1 MMKRHL
7 LVLGSVVVLGAGAA
21 LDSAGQAL
29 PRASTGAEAETIV
42 EAVEVQQNQYLQKD
56 TLLYYVSTK
65 PGERYD
71 ENRLRADFRRLWDT
85 GFLED
90 LLLDIRDGQ
99 RGKIVIFVVRERK
112 RVAVVDYRGSKA
124 LTKTAIEDK
133 LKEKEVSLKTDTF
146 FDLGKARQVEAVIL
160 SMLQDAGRPFGSVK
174 HELRPLGSQG
184 VQVSFVITDGQKIRV
199 KRVDFLGNRAF
210 SDGRL
215 RLSLKKIKQR
225 GFLNL
230 SWLTGH
236 STFTE
241 ERWQE
246 EQERLQSFYLNRG
259 YVNASIGQPVVSYFD
274 RKVGLFRKNPTR
286 FIKVEVPVHEGDQYR
301 VGELKVE
308 GLTVFKEEGVKHLF
322 RKLKPGELYKER
334 VIKKG
339 YDKLRDWYGAQGY
352 FNWTPLTKRT
362 TDDEKKIVNV
372 VLSMQEDRRY
382 FFGRVAFTG
391 NDMTRDKVVRRE
403 LYFNEGEVF
412 NTESLKASIK
422 RINQLGYF
430 KTMEKFPDLNASS
443 RGEDRV
449 DVTFKLEE
457 QNRNQIQVGGGV
469 SGYEGTFVNSS
480 FSTSNFL
487 GKGET
492 FQVSFQSG
500 KRIKN
505 YQVAVTEPFMFDRP
519 ITAGIDLYRRRYE
532 AIGYQNLKAYVD
544 DRIGGSV
551 TGGLPLGRF
560 LRFFT
565 SYTYEKVKIEQ
576 LAEEVDLLTPYYD
589 STISYAYQYDDYGTR
604 YESRLGPSLV
614 YNTVDS
620 PYTPRSGTRVT
631 ATCSLSGGPLGG
643 SLHYVRPS
651 LELVRYFP
659 HTKHTALGMRAE
671 GAFVRP
677 FGDTRRMDPETGTD
691 SLPFYHRFALGGE
704 MQVRG
709 YPYMSIAPANRDGTA
724 LERGDLY
731 LLFNAEYY
739 LDIGPAR
746 LLAFF
751 DAGQAYMWDQRI
763 DLKLMKISYG
773 TEVRFVM
780 PVLNVPFRLIY
791 AINPNRGKLYE
802 SGVKRNEYKFAVG
815 STF

>member
-1 MMKRHL
+1 MMKRFL
-7 LVLGSVVVLGAGAA
+7 AVPAAVIVLGFGAA
-21 LDSAGQAL
+21 ADAVGQAL
-29 PRASTGAEAETIV
+29 PRASAAPAAETLV
-42 EAVEVQQNQYLQKD
+42 EAVEIQQNQYLQKD

-65 PGERYD
+65 PGDRYD

-99 RGKIVIFVVRERK
+99 RGKVVIFVVRERK

-133 LKEKEVSLKTDTF
+133 LKEKEVSLKIDTF
-146 FDLGKARQVEAVIL
+146 FDLGKARQVETIIL
-160 SMLQDAGRPFGSVK
+160 NMLHDAGRPFGTVK

-184 VQVSFVITDGQKIRV
+184 VQVSFVINDGQKIRV
-199 KRVDFLGNRAF
+199 KEVDFLGNRAF
-210 SDGRL
+210 GDGVL
-215 RLSLKKIKQR
+215 RRGMKKIKQR

-236 STFTE
+236 STFTD

-246 EQERLQSFYLNRG
+246 EQERLQNFYLNRG

-274 RKVGLFRKNPTR
+274 RKVGLLRKKPTR
-286 FIKVEVPVHEGDQYR
+286 YIKVEVPVHEGEQYR
-301 VGELKVE
+301 VGEVKFE
-308 GLTVFKEEGVKHLF
+308 GLTVFKEDGVRHLF
-322 RKLKPGELYKER
+322 RKLQPGGLYRER

-339 YDKLRDWYGAQGY
+339 YDKLRDWYGTQGY

-362 TDDEKKIVNV
+362 TDDQKKLVDV
-372 VLSMQEDRRY
+372 TLTMQEDRRY
-382 FFGRVAFTG
+382 FFGRVHFTG

-412 NTESLKASIK
+412 NTEALKASIK
-422 RINQLGYF
+422 RVNQLGYF

-443 RGEDRV
+443 RGDDRV

-505 YQVAVTEPFMFDRP
+505 YQIAVTEPFMFDRP

-544 DRIGGSV
+544 DRIGGSI

-560 LRFFT
+560 LRVFT
-565 SYTYEKVKIEQ
+565 SYTYEKVRIEELNEPIDA
-576 LAEEVDLLTPYYD
+576 LAPYYD
-589 STISYAYQYDDYGTR
+589 STITYGYRYDDYGTR

-614 YNTVDS
+614 YNTVDN
-620 PYTPRSGTRVT
+620 PYTPRSGTRITVG
-631 ATCSLSGGPLGG
+631 CSLSGGPLGG
-643 SLHYVRPS
+643 DLHYVSPN

-659 HTKHTALGMRAE
+659 HTKHTALGVRAE
-671 GAFVRP
+671 GALVRP
-677 FGDTRRMDPETGTD
+677 FKETALADPETGTD
-691 SLPFYHRFALGGE
+691 SLPFYHRYALGGE

-709 YPYMSIAPANRDGTA
+709 YPYMSIAPENRDKTA
-724 LERGDLY
+724 LQRGDLF

-751 DAGQAYMWDQRI
+751 DAGQAYLWDETI

-773 TEVRFVM
+773 GELRFVM

-791 AINPNRGKLYE
+791 AINPNRGKRYE
-802 SGVKRNEYKFAVG
+802 VGVKRNEFKFAVG

>member
-1 MMKRHL
+1 MMKRYL
-7 LVLGSVVVLGAGAA
+7 FVLGSVIVLGAKVT
-21 LDSAGQAL
+21 LDASAQAL
-29 PRASTGAEAETIV
+29 PPADTIV

-65 PGERYD
+65 PGERFD

-90 LLLDIRDGQ
+90 LLLDVRDGQ
-99 RGKIVIFVVRERK
+99 RGKVVVFVVRERK
-112 RVAVVDYRGSKA
+112 RVAIVDYRGSKA

-133 LKEKEVSLKTDTF
+133 LKEKEISLKTDAF
-146 FDLGKARQVEAVIL
+146 FDLGRARQVESVIRN
-160 SMLQDAGRPFGSVK
+160 MLHDAGRPFGTVK

-184 VQVSFVITDGQKIRV
+184 VQVSFAIDDGQKIRV
-199 KRVDFLGNRAF
+199 KQIDFLGNRVF

-215 RLSLKKIKQR
+215 RRGLKKIKQR

-230 SWLTGH
+230 SWLTGN
-236 STFTE
+236 STFTD

-246 EQERLQSFYLNRG
+246 EQGRLESFYLNRG
-259 YVNASIGQPVVSYFD
+259 YVNAAIGQPAVSYFD
-274 RKVGLFRKNPTR
+274 RRVGRFRRKPTR
-286 FIKVEVPVHEGDQYR
+286 FIKVEIPVHEGEQYR
-301 VGELKVE
+301 VGEVKFE
-308 GLTVFKEEGVKHLF
+308 GLTVFKEDGTRHLF
-322 RKLKPGELYKER
+322 RKLQPGALYNEK

-362 TDDEKKIVNV
+362 TDDEKRIVNV
-372 VLSMQEDRRY
+372 LLSMQEDRRY
-382 FFGRVAFTG
+382 FFGRVQLTG

-412 NTESLKASIK
+412 NTEALKASIK

-430 KTMEKFPDLNASS
+430 KTMEKFPELNASS
-443 RGEDRV
+443 RGDDKV

-505 YQVAVTEPFMFDRP
+505 YQIAVTEPFMFDRP
-519 ITAGIDLYRRRYE
+519 ITVGIDLYRRRYE
-532 AIGYQNLKAYVD
+532 AIGYQNLKPYVD
-544 DRIGGSV
+544 DRIGGSL

-565 SYTYEKVKIEQ
+565 SYTYEKVRIEE
-576 LAEEVDLLTPYYD
+576 LNEAIDLLAPYYD
-589 STISYAYQYDDYGTR
+589 STITYSYPLDDYGTR

-643 SLHYVRPS
+643 NLHYVRPS

-677 FGDTRRMDPETGTD
+677 FRQTGLVDPETGRD

-709 YPYMSIAPANRDGTA
+709 YPYMSIAPENRDKTA
-724 LERGDLY
+724 LLRGDLY

-739 LDIGPAR
+739 LDLGPAR
-746 LLAFF
+746 LLAFV

-773 TEVRFVM
+773 SEVRFVM

-791 AINPNRGKLYE
+791 AINPNRGTRYE
-802 SGVKRNEYKFAVG
+802 QGVKRVEYKFAVG